1 MIIYPSGVY
10 TFNGQI
16 QEEDMQMFWVYR
28 YKGFSF
34 TAART
39 VHTALVLAGQQGC
52 SQADTGHLLLALVQT
67 AQGTAADFLR
77 RKRVTS
83 TALAEHTAA
92 HAAGRPRRLHSRDL
106 APELSKAMEFA
117 VLGAHAAS
125 AARAENEHLLCAIL
139 EDSSCTASRWLAAL
153 GIELPQAARECR
165 QLSGQLV
172 LPAQPRMAASRTG
185 RPSDKYGRDLT
196 RLAQEGRLDPVLCRD
211 AELDRMIEILCRR
224 QKNNPCLL
232 GEPGVGKSAL
242 AEALAQRIAAGQIT
256 PALRGKRVLAL
267 DMASMVA
274 GTKYRG
280 DFEERFKNLLEELY
294 RDRSTILFID
304 EIHIIAGAGA
314 AEGAIDAASI
324 LKPMLARGEIQL
336 IGATTPEEYRKT
348 IQKDS
353 ALERR
358 FGRVMV
364 EEPTPAA
371 AETILAGLMP
381 RYERYHGVSI
391 PPEAIH
397 AAVELSVRYLP
408 GRYLPDK
415 AIDLVDEACA
425 MVKTELDSMPA
436 ELDEMNHRITQLQ
449 IEEASLKKETDELS
463 KQRLATLEKEMA
475 ELRDSFN
482 SKKAQWEN
490 EKNAVNKVQSL
501 RAEVESTKAEIEK
514 ATRTGDYAK
523 AGELQ
528 YGKLPTLQKQLEEE
542 EKIAEAKKES
552 SLLRDRV
559 TDDEIARI
567 VARWTGIPVSKLV
580 EGEREK
586 LLRLPDT
593 LHQRVIGQDEA
604 VQKVADAILRSRAGI
619 ANPNRPIGS
628 FLFLGPTGVG
638 KTELAKALAQALFDD
653 EKNMVRIDMTEYMEK
668 FSVSRLIGAPPGY
681 VGYEEGGQLTEAVR
695 RHPYSVVLFDEV
707 EKAHPDVFN
716 ILLQVLD
723 DGRITDSQG
732 RTVDFKN
739 TVIILTS
746 NLGSDLIL
754 EDLEKSRA
762 MGKNELSEEAKN
774 AIDQLLK
781 RQFRPEFLNRLDDIV
796 YYKSLTKQEIG
807 SIVDLMLADL
817 RRRLADKQL
826 NLVVTDA
833 AKNAIIDGGYDP
845 IYGARP
851 LKRYIQSHVETM
863 IAKEIIGG
871 AHTAGDTL
879 TVDADGNGQLML
891 R

>member
-1 MIIYPSGVY
+1 MIIYWPGVY
-10 TFNGQI
+10 TFNGYFS
-16 QEEDMQMFWVYR
+16 EEDLQMFWVYR

-353 ALERR
+353 ALDRR

-415 AIDLVDEACA
+415 AIDLLDEAAAACRIA
-425 MVKTELDSMPA
+425 DASGNRRALTPADIARVVSKASGVPA
-436 ELDEMNHRITQLQ
+436 ERVG
-449 IEEASLKKETDELS
+449 EAERERLANLE
-463 KQRLATLEKEMA
+463 QRLAA
-475 ELRDSFN
+475 E
-482 SKKAQWEN
+482 
-490 EKNAVNKVQSL
+490 
-501 RAEVESTKAEIEK
+501 
-514 ATRTGDYAK
+514 
-523 AGELQ
+523 
-528 YGKLPTLQKQLEEE
+528 
-542 EKIAEAKKES
+542 
-552 SLLRDRV
+552 
-559 TDDEIARI
+559 
-567 VARWTGIPVSKLV
+567 
-580 EGEREK
+580 
-586 LLRLPDT
+586 
-593 LHQRVIGQDEA
+593 VIGQPQA
-604 VQKVADAILRSRAGI
+604 VAAVASAIRRSRTGLRESG
-619 ANPNRPIGS
+619 RPIGAM
-628 FLFLGPTGVG
+628 LFLGPTGVG
-638 KTELAKALAQALFDD
+638 KTQLARTLAKCWFGSEKALLRFD
-653 EKNMVRIDMTEYMEK
+653 MSEYMERHT
-668 FSVSRLIGAPPGY
+668 VARLLGAPPGY
-681 VGYEEGGQLTEAVR
+681 VGHDEGGQLTEAVR
-695 RHPYSVVLFDEV
+695 RRPYSVVLFDEI
-707 EKAHPDVFN
+707 EKAHSDIQN
-716 ILLQVLD
+716 LLLQILE
-723 DGRITDSQG
+723 DGNLTDSQG
-732 RTVDFKN
+732 RRADFSN
-739 TVIILTS
+739 TIILLTS
-746 NLGSDLIL
+746 NLGA
-754 EDLEKSRA
+754 RC
-762 MGKNELSEEAKN
+762 LSGQTSPLGFGAAAAETQRRGQQAIQEAKEF
-774 AIDQLLK
+774 
-781 RQFRPEFLNRLDDIV
+781 FRPELMGRLDETVLFDP
-796 YYKSLTKQEIG
+796 LGPEQ
-807 SIVDLMLADL
+807 LAGIAD
-817 RRRLADKQL
+817 RL
-826 NLVVTDA
+826 LVELEQRAARQGYTLHHTPAA
-833 AKNAIIDGGYDP
+833 AKVLAGDKVP
-845 IYGARP
+845 PYGARE
-851 LKRYIQSHVETM
+851 LRRTVSRAVEQALADR
-863 IAKEIIGG
+863 IAAGT
-871 AHTAGDTL
+871 AHPGTVYTAD
-879 TVDADGNGQLML
+879 VDADGHIILTEDTL
-891 R
+891 AACV

>member
-1 MIIYPSGVY
+1 
-10 TFNGQI
+10 
-16 QEEDMQMFWVYR
+16 MFWVYR

-364 EEPTPAA
+364 EEPTSAA

-415 AIDLVDEACA
+415 AIDLLDEAA
-425 MVKTELDSMPA
+425 AARRIADASGGRRALTPADIARVVSKASGVPA
-436 ELDEMNHRITQLQ
+436 ERVG
-449 IEEASLKKETDELS
+449 EAERARLANLE
-463 KQRLATLEKEMA
+463 QRLAA
-475 ELRDSFN
+475 E
-482 SKKAQWEN
+482 
-490 EKNAVNKVQSL
+490 
-501 RAEVESTKAEIEK
+501 
-514 ATRTGDYAK
+514 
-523 AGELQ
+523 
-528 YGKLPTLQKQLEEE
+528 
-542 EKIAEAKKES
+542 
-552 SLLRDRV
+552 
-559 TDDEIARI
+559 
-567 VARWTGIPVSKLV
+567 
-580 EGEREK
+580 
-586 LLRLPDT
+586 
-593 LHQRVIGQDEA
+593 VIGQPQA
-604 VQKVADAILRSRAGI
+604 VAAVASAIRRSRTGLRESG
-619 ANPNRPIGS
+619 RPIGAM
-628 FLFLGPTGVG
+628 LFLGPTGVG
-638 KTELAKALAQALFDD
+638 KTQLARTLAKCWFGSEKALLRFD
-653 EKNMVRIDMTEYMEK
+653 MSEYMERHT
-668 FSVSRLIGAPPGY
+668 VARLLGAPPGY
-681 VGYEEGGQLTEAVR
+681 VGHDEGGQLTEAVR
-695 RHPYSVVLFDEV
+695 RRPYSVVLFDEI
-707 EKAHPDVFN
+707 EKAHSDIQN
-716 ILLQVLD
+716 LLLQILE
-723 DGRITDSQG
+723 DGNLTDSQG
-732 RTVDFKN
+732 RRADFSN
-739 TVIILTS
+739 TIILLTS
-746 NLGSDLIL
+746 NLGA
-754 EDLEKSRA
+754 RC
-762 MGKNELSEEAKN
+762 LSGQTSPLGFGAAAAETRRRGQQAIQEAKEF
-774 AIDQLLK
+774 
-781 RQFRPEFLNRLDDIV
+781 FRPELMGRLDETVLFDP
-796 YYKSLTKQEIG
+796 LGPEQ
-807 SIVDLMLADL
+807 LAGIAD
-817 RRRLADKQL
+817 RL
-826 NLVVTDA
+826 LVELEQRAARQGYTLHHTPAA
-833 AKNAIIDGGYDP
+833 AKVLAGDKVP
-845 IYGARP
+845 PYGARE
-851 LKRYIQSHVETM
+851 LRRTVSRAVEQALADR
-863 IAKEIIGG
+863 IAAGT
-871 AHTAGDTL
+871 AHPGTVYTAD
-879 TVDADGNGQLML
+879 VDADGHIILTEDTL
-891 R
+891 AACV

>member
-1 MIIYPSGVY
+1 
-10 TFNGQI
+10 
-16 QEEDMQMFWVYR
+16 MFWVYR

-304 EIHIIAGAGA
+304 EIHLIAGAGA

-415 AIDLVDEACA
+415 AIDLLDEAA
-425 MVKTELDSMPA
+425 AARRIADASGGRRALTPADIAKVVSKASGVPA
-436 ELDEMNHRITQLQ
+436 ERVG
-449 IEEASLKKETDELS
+449 EAERERLANLE
-463 KQRLATLEKEMA
+463 QRLAA
-475 ELRDSFN
+475 E
-482 SKKAQWEN
+482 
-490 EKNAVNKVQSL
+490 
-501 RAEVESTKAEIEK
+501 
-514 ATRTGDYAK
+514 
-523 AGELQ
+523 
-528 YGKLPTLQKQLEEE
+528 
-542 EKIAEAKKES
+542 
-552 SLLRDRV
+552 
-559 TDDEIARI
+559 
-567 VARWTGIPVSKLV
+567 
-580 EGEREK
+580 
-586 LLRLPDT
+586 
-593 LHQRVIGQDEA
+593 VIGQPQA
-604 VQKVADAILRSRAGI
+604 VAAVASAIRRSRTGLRESG
-619 ANPNRPIGS
+619 RPIGAM
-628 FLFLGPTGVG
+628 LFLGPTGVG
-638 KTELAKALAQALFDD
+638 KTQLARTLAKCWFGSEKALLRFD
-653 EKNMVRIDMTEYMEK
+653 MSEYMERHT
-668 FSVSRLIGAPPGY
+668 VARLLGAPPGY
-681 VGYEEGGQLTEAVR
+681 VGHDEGGQLTEAVR
-695 RHPYSVVLFDEV
+695 RRPYSVVLFDEI
-707 EKAHPDVFN
+707 EKAHSDIQN
-716 ILLQVLD
+716 LLLQILE
-723 DGRITDSQG
+723 DGNLTDSQG
-732 RTVDFKN
+732 RRADFSN
-739 TVIILTS
+739 TIILLTS
-746 NLGSDLIL
+746 NLGA
-754 EDLEKSRA
+754 RC
-762 MGKNELSEEAKN
+762 LSGQTSPLGFGAAAAETRRRGQQAIQEAKEF
-774 AIDQLLK
+774 
-781 RQFRPEFLNRLDDIV
+781 FRPELMGRLDETVLFDP
-796 YYKSLTKQEIG
+796 LGPEQ
-807 SIVDLMLADL
+807 LAGIAD
-817 RRRLADKQL
+817 RL
-826 NLVVTDA
+826 LVELEQRAARQGYTLHHTPAA
-833 AKNAIIDGGYDP
+833 AKVLAGDKVP
-845 IYGARP
+845 PYGARE
-851 LKRYIQSHVETM
+851 LRRTVSRAVEQALADR
-863 IAKEIIGG
+863 IAAGT
-871 AHTAGDTL
+871 AHPGTVYTAD
-879 TVDADGNGQLML
+879 VDADGHIILTEDTL
-891 R
+891 AACV

>member
-1 MIIYPSGVY
+1 MIIYWPGVY
-10 TFNGQI
+10 TFNGYFS
-16 QEEDMQMFWVYR
+16 EEDLQMFWVYR

-92 HAAGRPRRLHSRDL
+92 HAAGRPRRLHSRDF

-304 EIHIIAGAGA
+304 EIHLIAGAGA

-415 AIDLVDEACA
+415 AIDLLDEAAAACRIA
-425 MVKTELDSMPA
+425 DASGNRRALTPADIARVVSKASGVPA
-436 ELDEMNHRITQLQ
+436 ERVG
-449 IEEASLKKETDELS
+449 EAERERLANLE
-463 KQRLATLEKEMA
+463 QRLAA
-475 ELRDSFN
+475 E
-482 SKKAQWEN
+482 
-490 EKNAVNKVQSL
+490 
-501 RAEVESTKAEIEK
+501 
-514 ATRTGDYAK
+514 
-523 AGELQ
+523 
-528 YGKLPTLQKQLEEE
+528 
-542 EKIAEAKKES
+542 
-552 SLLRDRV
+552 
-559 TDDEIARI
+559 
-567 VARWTGIPVSKLV
+567 
-580 EGEREK
+580 
-586 LLRLPDT
+586 
-593 LHQRVIGQDEA
+593 VIGQPQA
-604 VQKVADAILRSRAGI
+604 VAAVASAIRRSRTGLRESG
-619 ANPNRPIGS
+619 RPIGAM
-628 FLFLGPTGVG
+628 LFLGPTGVG
-638 KTELAKALAQALFDD
+638 KTQLARTLAKCWFGSEKALLRFD
-653 EKNMVRIDMTEYMEK
+653 MSEYMERHT
-668 FSVSRLIGAPPGY
+668 VARLLGAPPGY
-681 VGYEEGGQLTEAVR
+681 VGHDEGGQLTEAVR
-695 RHPYSVVLFDEV
+695 RRPYSVVLFDEI
-707 EKAHPDVFN
+707 EKAHSDIQN
-716 ILLQVLD
+716 LLLQILE
-723 DGRITDSQG
+723 DGNLTDSQG
-732 RTVDFKN
+732 RRADFSN
-739 TVIILTS
+739 TIILLTS
-746 NLGSDLIL
+746 NLGA
-754 EDLEKSRA
+754 RC
-762 MGKNELSEEAKN
+762 LSGQTSPLGFGAAAAETRRRGQQAIQEAKEF
-774 AIDQLLK
+774 
-781 RQFRPEFLNRLDDIV
+781 FRPELMGRLDETVLFDP
-796 YYKSLTKQEIG
+796 LGPEQ
-807 SIVDLMLADL
+807 LAGIAD
-817 RRRLADKQL
+817 RL
-826 NLVVTDA
+826 LVELEQRAARQGYTLHHTPAA
-833 AKNAIIDGGYDP
+833 AKVLAGDKVP
-845 IYGARP
+845 PYGARE
-851 LKRYIQSHVETM
+851 LRRTVSRAVEQALADR
-863 IAKEIIGG
+863 IAAGT
-871 AHTAGDTL
+871 AHPGTVYTAD
-879 TVDADGNGQLML
+879 VDADGHIILTEDTL
-891 R
+891 AACV

>member
-1 MIIYPSGVY
+1 MIIYWPGVY
-10 TFNGQI
+10 TFNGYFS
-16 QEEDMQMFWVYR
+16 EEDLQMFWVYR

-415 AIDLVDEACA
+415 AIDLLDEAA
-425 MVKTELDSMPA
+425 AARRIADASENRRALTPADIARVVSKASGVPA
-436 ELDEMNHRITQLQ
+436 ERVG
-449 IEEASLKKETDELS
+449 EAERERLANLE
-463 KQRLATLEKEMA
+463 QRLAA
-475 ELRDSFN
+475 E
-482 SKKAQWEN
+482 
-490 EKNAVNKVQSL
+490 
-501 RAEVESTKAEIEK
+501 
-514 ATRTGDYAK
+514 
-523 AGELQ
+523 
-528 YGKLPTLQKQLEEE
+528 
-542 EKIAEAKKES
+542 
-552 SLLRDRV
+552 
-559 TDDEIARI
+559 
-567 VARWTGIPVSKLV
+567 
-580 EGEREK
+580 
-586 LLRLPDT
+586 
-593 LHQRVIGQDEA
+593 VIGQPQA
-604 VQKVADAILRSRAGI
+604 VAAVASAIRRSRTGLRESG
-619 ANPNRPIGS
+619 RPIGAM
-628 FLFLGPTGVG
+628 LFLGPTGVG
-638 KTELAKALAQALFDD
+638 KTQLARTLAKCWFGSEKALLRFD
-653 EKNMVRIDMTEYMEK
+653 MSEYMERHT
-668 FSVSRLIGAPPGY
+668 VARLLGAPPGY
-681 VGYEEGGQLTEAVR
+681 VGHDEGGQLTEAVR
-695 RHPYSVVLFDEV
+695 RRPYSVVLFDEI
-707 EKAHPDVFN
+707 EKAHSDIQN
-716 ILLQVLD
+716 LLLQILE
-723 DGRITDSQG
+723 DGNLTDSQG
-732 RTVDFKN
+732 RRADFSN
-739 TVIILTS
+739 TIILLTS
-746 NLGSDLIL
+746 NLGA
-754 EDLEKSRA
+754 RC
-762 MGKNELSEEAKN
+762 LSGQTSPLGFGAAAAETRRRGQQAIQEAKEF
-774 AIDQLLK
+774 
-781 RQFRPEFLNRLDDIV
+781 FRPELMGRLDETVLFDP
-796 YYKSLTKQEIG
+796 LGPEQ
-807 SIVDLMLADL
+807 LAGIAD
-817 RRRLADKQL
+817 RL
-826 NLVVTDA
+826 LVELEQRAARQGYTLHHTPAA
-833 AKNAIIDGGYDP
+833 AKVLAGDKVP
-845 IYGARP
+845 PYGARE
-851 LKRYIQSHVETM
+851 LRRTVSRAVEQALADR
-863 IAKEIIGG
+863 IAAGT
-871 AHTAGDTL
+871 AHPGTVYTAD
-879 TVDADGNGQLML
+879 VDADGHIILTEDTL
-891 R
+891 AACV

>member
-1 MIIYPSGVY
+1 
-10 TFNGQI
+10 
-16 QEEDMQMFWVYR
+16 MFWVYR

-52 SQADTGHLLLALVQT
+52 TQADTGHLLLALVQT

-92 HAAGRPRRLHSRDL
+92 HAAGRPRRLRSRDL

-242 AEALAQRIAAGQIT
+242 AEALAQRIASGQIT

-294 RDRSTILFID
+294 RDHSTILFID

-415 AIDLVDEACA
+415 AIDLLDEAA
-425 MVKTELDSMPA
+425 AAHRIADASGNRRALTPADIARVVSKASGVPA
-436 ELDEMNHRITQLQ
+436 ERVG
-449 IEEASLKKETDELS
+449 EAERERLANLE
-463 KQRLATLEKEMA
+463 QRLAA
-475 ELRDSFN
+475 E
-482 SKKAQWEN
+482 
-490 EKNAVNKVQSL
+490 
-501 RAEVESTKAEIEK
+501 
-514 ATRTGDYAK
+514 
-523 AGELQ
+523 
-528 YGKLPTLQKQLEEE
+528 
-542 EKIAEAKKES
+542 
-552 SLLRDRV
+552 
-559 TDDEIARI
+559 
-567 VARWTGIPVSKLV
+567 
-580 EGEREK
+580 
-586 LLRLPDT
+586 
-593 LHQRVIGQDEA
+593 VIGQPQA
-604 VQKVADAILRSRAGI
+604 VAAVASAIRRSRTGLRESG
-619 ANPNRPIGS
+619 RPIGAM
-628 FLFLGPTGVG
+628 LFLGPTGVG
-638 KTELAKALAQALFDD
+638 KTQLARTLAKCWFGSEKALLRFD
-653 EKNMVRIDMTEYMEK
+653 MSEYMERHT
-668 FSVSRLIGAPPGY
+668 VARLLGAPPGY
-681 VGYEEGGQLTEAVR
+681 VGHDEGGQLTEAVR
-695 RHPYSVVLFDEV
+695 RRPYSVVLFDEI
-707 EKAHPDVFN
+707 EKAHSDIQN
-716 ILLQVLD
+716 LLLQILE
-723 DGRITDSQG
+723 DGNLTDSQG
-732 RTVDFKN
+732 RRADFSN
-739 TVIILTS
+739 TIILLTS
-746 NLGSDLIL
+746 NLGA
-754 EDLEKSRA
+754 RC
-762 MGKNELSEEAKN
+762 LSGQTSPLGFGAAAAETRRRGQQAIQEAKEF
-774 AIDQLLK
+774 
-781 RQFRPEFLNRLDDIV
+781 FRPELMGRLDETVLFDP
-796 YYKSLTKQEIG
+796 LGPEQ
-807 SIVDLMLADL
+807 LAGIAD
-817 RRRLADKQL
+817 RL
-826 NLVVTDA
+826 LVELEQRAARQGYTLHHTPTA
-833 AKNAIIDGGYDP
+833 AKVLAGDKVP
-845 IYGARP
+845 PYGARE
-851 LKRYIQSHVETM
+851 LRRTVSRAVEQALADR
-863 IAKEIIGG
+863 IAAGT
-871 AHTAGDTL
+871 AHPGTVYTAD
-879 TVDADGNGQLML
+879 VDADGHIILTEDTL
-891 R
+891 AACV

>member
-1 MIIYPSGVY
+1 
-10 TFNGQI
+10 
-16 QEEDMQMFWVYR
+16 MFWVYR

-415 AIDLVDEACA
+415 AIDLLDEAA
-425 MVKTELDSMPA
+425 AARRIADANGNRRALTPADIARVVSKASGVPA
-436 ELDEMNHRITQLQ
+436 ERVG
-449 IEEASLKKETDELS
+449 EAERERLANLE
-463 KQRLATLEKEMA
+463 QRLAA
-475 ELRDSFN
+475 E
-482 SKKAQWEN
+482 
-490 EKNAVNKVQSL
+490 
-501 RAEVESTKAEIEK
+501 
-514 ATRTGDYAK
+514 
-523 AGELQ
+523 
-528 YGKLPTLQKQLEEE
+528 
-542 EKIAEAKKES
+542 
-552 SLLRDRV
+552 
-559 TDDEIARI
+559 
-567 VARWTGIPVSKLV
+567 
-580 EGEREK
+580 
-586 LLRLPDT
+586 
-593 LHQRVIGQDEA
+593 VIGQPQA
-604 VQKVADAILRSRAGI
+604 VAAVASAIRRSRTGLRESG
-619 ANPNRPIGS
+619 RPIGAM
-628 FLFLGPTGVG
+628 LFLGPTGVG
-638 KTELAKALAQALFDD
+638 KTQLARTLAKCWFGSEKALLRFD
-653 EKNMVRIDMTEYMEK
+653 MSEYMERHT
-668 FSVSRLIGAPPGY
+668 VARLLGAPPGY
-681 VGYEEGGQLTEAVR
+681 VGHDEGGQLTEAVR
-695 RHPYSVVLFDEV
+695 RRPYSVVLFDEI
-707 EKAHPDVFN
+707 EKAHSDIQN
-716 ILLQVLD
+716 LLLQILE
-723 DGRITDSQG
+723 DGNLTDSQG
-732 RTVDFKN
+732 RRADFSN
-739 TVIILTS
+739 TIILLTS
-746 NLGSDLIL
+746 NLGA
-754 EDLEKSRA
+754 RC
-762 MGKNELSEEAKN
+762 LSGQTSPLGFGAAAAETRRRGQQAIQEAKEF
-774 AIDQLLK
+774 
-781 RQFRPEFLNRLDDIV
+781 FRPELMGRLDETVLFDP
-796 YYKSLTKQEIG
+796 LGPEQ
-807 SIVDLMLADL
+807 LAGIAD
-817 RRRLADKQL
+817 RL
-826 NLVVTDA
+826 LVELEQRAARQGYTLHHTPAA
-833 AKNAIIDGGYDP
+833 AKVLAGDKVP
-845 IYGARP
+845 PYGARE
-851 LKRYIQSHVETM
+851 LRRTVSRAVEQALADR
-863 IAKEIIGG
+863 IAAGT
-871 AHTAGDTL
+871 AHPGTVYTAD
-879 TVDADGNGQLML
+879 VDADGHIILTEDTMAACV
-891 R
+891 

>member
-1 MIIYPSGVY
+1 MIIYWPGVY
-10 TFNGQI
+10 TFNGYFS
-16 QEEDMQMFWVYR
+16 EEDLQMFWVYR

-242 AEALAQRIAAGQIT
+242 AEALAQLIAAGQIT

-415 AIDLVDEACA
+415 AIDLLDEAA
-425 MVKTELDSMPA
+425 AARRIADASGGRRALTPADIARVVSKASGVPA
-436 ELDEMNHRITQLQ
+436 ERVG
-449 IEEASLKKETDELS
+449 EAERERLANLE
-463 KQRLATLEKEMA
+463 QRLAA
-475 ELRDSFN
+475 E
-482 SKKAQWEN
+482 
-490 EKNAVNKVQSL
+490 
-501 RAEVESTKAEIEK
+501 
-514 ATRTGDYAK
+514 
-523 AGELQ
+523 
-528 YGKLPTLQKQLEEE
+528 
-542 EKIAEAKKES
+542 
-552 SLLRDRV
+552 
-559 TDDEIARI
+559 
-567 VARWTGIPVSKLV
+567 
-580 EGEREK
+580 
-586 LLRLPDT
+586 
-593 LHQRVIGQDEA
+593 VIGQPQA
-604 VQKVADAILRSRAGI
+604 VAAVASAIRRSRTGLRESG
-619 ANPNRPIGS
+619 RPIGAM
-628 FLFLGPTGVG
+628 LFLGPTGVG
-638 KTELAKALAQALFDD
+638 KTQLARTLAKCWFGSEKALLRFD
-653 EKNMVRIDMTEYMEK
+653 MSEYMERHT
-668 FSVSRLIGAPPGY
+668 VARLLGAPPGY
-681 VGYEEGGQLTEAVR
+681 VGHDEGGQLTEAVR
-695 RHPYSVVLFDEV
+695 RRPYSVVLFDEI
-707 EKAHPDVFN
+707 EKAHSDIQN
-716 ILLQVLD
+716 LLLQILE
-723 DGRITDSQG
+723 DGNLTDSQG
-732 RTVDFKN
+732 RRADFSN
-739 TVIILTS
+739 TIILLTS
-746 NLGSDLIL
+746 NLGA
-754 EDLEKSRA
+754 RC
-762 MGKNELSEEAKN
+762 LSGQTSPLGFGAAAAETQRRGQQAIQEAKEF
-774 AIDQLLK
+774 
-781 RQFRPEFLNRLDDIV
+781 FRPELMGRLDETVLFDPLGPEQLARIADRLLV
-796 YYKSLTKQEIG
+796 ELEQRAARQGYTLHHTPAAAK
-807 SIVDLMLADL
+807 MLAG
-817 RRRLADKQL
+817 DK
-826 NLVVTDA
+826 V
-833 AKNAIIDGGYDP
+833 P
-845 IYGARP
+845 PYGARE
-851 LKRYIQSHVETM
+851 LRRTVSRAVEQALADR
-863 IAKEIIGG
+863 IAAGT
-871 AHTAGDTL
+871 AHPGTVYTAD
-879 TVDADGNGQLML
+879 VDADGHIILTEDTL
-891 R
+891 AACV

>member
-1 MIIYPSGVY
+1 
-10 TFNGQI
+10 
-16 QEEDMQMFWVYR
+16 MFWVYR

-39 VHTALVLAGQQGC
+39 VHTALMLAGQQGC

-304 EIHIIAGAGA
+304 EIHLIAGAGA

-415 AIDLVDEACA
+415 AIDLLDEAA
-425 MVKTELDSMPA
+425 AARRIADASGGRRALTPADIAKVVSKASGVPA
-436 ELDEMNHRITQLQ
+436 ERVG
-449 IEEASLKKETDELS
+449 EAERERLANLE
-463 KQRLATLEKEMA
+463 QRLAA
-475 ELRDSFN
+475 E
-482 SKKAQWEN
+482 
-490 EKNAVNKVQSL
+490 
-501 RAEVESTKAEIEK
+501 
-514 ATRTGDYAK
+514 
-523 AGELQ
+523 
-528 YGKLPTLQKQLEEE
+528 
-542 EKIAEAKKES
+542 
-552 SLLRDRV
+552 
-559 TDDEIARI
+559 
-567 VARWTGIPVSKLV
+567 
-580 EGEREK
+580 
-586 LLRLPDT
+586 
-593 LHQRVIGQDEA
+593 VIGQPQA
-604 VQKVADAILRSRAGI
+604 VAAVASAIRRSRTGLRESG
-619 ANPNRPIGS
+619 RPIGAM
-628 FLFLGPTGVG
+628 LFLGPTGVG
-638 KTELAKALAQALFDD
+638 KTQLARTLAKCWFGSEKALLRFD
-653 EKNMVRIDMTEYMEK
+653 MSEYMERHT
-668 FSVSRLIGAPPGY
+668 VARLLGAPPGY
-681 VGYEEGGQLTEAVR
+681 VGHDEGGQLTEAVR
-695 RHPYSVVLFDEV
+695 RRPYSVVLFDEI
-707 EKAHPDVFN
+707 EKAHSDIQN
-716 ILLQVLD
+716 LLLQILE
-723 DGRITDSQG
+723 DGNLTDSQG
-732 RTVDFKN
+732 RRADFSN
-739 TVIILTS
+739 TIILLTS
-746 NLGSDLIL
+746 NLGA
-754 EDLEKSRA
+754 RC
-762 MGKNELSEEAKN
+762 LSGQTSPLGFGAAAAETQRRGQQAIQEAKEF
-774 AIDQLLK
+774 
-781 RQFRPEFLNRLDDIV
+781 FRPELMGRLDETVLFDP
-796 YYKSLTKQEIG
+796 LGPEQ
-807 SIVDLMLADL
+807 LAGIAD
-817 RRRLADKQL
+817 RL
-826 NLVVTDA
+826 LVELEQRAARQGYTLHHTPAA
-833 AKNAIIDGGYDP
+833 AKVLAGDKVP
-845 IYGARP
+845 PYGARE
-851 LKRYIQSHVETM
+851 LRRTVSRAVEQALADR
-863 IAKEIIGG
+863 IAAGT
-871 AHTAGDTL
+871 AHPGTVYTAD
-879 TVDADGNGQLML
+879 VDADGHIILTEDTL
-891 R
+891 AACV